1 MSLLSQAL
9 YWITTGLLVPS
20 VCLLLLVGARVLILS
35 GSDIA
40 AALDRRRYGAAIDRA
55 FATPEFPRSHLADFR
70 LPKSAPLASTFQDLL
85 ALGHTPA
92 QRQRIL
98 AQLEILH
105 EKRIAETRVLS
116 RVGPMLGL
124 MGTLIPLGPALL
136 GLAEGD
142 LGTLAQSM
150 LVAFATTV
158 VGLLIGGIG
167 FTLQQP
173 RQRWA
178 AEDIARAEFAAT
190 LFAAETAP

>member
-1 MSLLSQAL
+1 MSLLSQSL
-9 YWITTGLLVPS
+9 YWITSGLLVPT
-20 VCLLLLVGARVLILS
+20 VCLLMIFAARALILA
-35 GSDIA
+35 GAVIA
-40 AALDRRRYGAAIDRA
+40 DALDRRRYGKSIDLA
-55 FATPEFPRSHLADFR
+55 FTNPDFSINDISQLGPPRG
-70 LPKSAPLASTFQDLL
+70 APLAKTFAGFI
-85 ALGHTPA
+85 ALGEA
-92 QRQRIL
+92 RGQIQRLL

-105 EKRIAETRVLS
+105 EKRIAEARLLA

-142 LGTLAQSM
+142 LGSLAENM

-167 FTLQQP
+167 FTLQQT

-178 AEDIARAEFAAT
+178 AEDIARAEFAAS
-190 LFAAETAP
+190 LFDGERKS

>member
-20 VCLLLLVGARVLILS
+20 VCLLLLLGARALILS

-40 AALDRRRYGAAIDRA
+40 AALDRRRYGAEIDRA
-55 FATPEFPRSHLADFR
+55 FTTPDFPRDNLASLR
-70 LPKSAPLASTFQDLL
+70 LPKSAPLAETFQALL
-85 ALGHTPA
+85 ALSHTPA

-142 LGTLAQSM
+142 LDTLAQSM

-167 FTLQQP
+167 FALQQP
-173 RQRWA
+173 RQR
-178 AEDIARAEFAAT
+178 
-190 LFAAETAP
+190 